1 MFDNGSTAA
10 LVTHSFAQSTG
21 MTGEQVAY
29 WLAVVGHESELRHT
43 TLYTFWMM
51 DNCGVRHEIR
61 AYGIDQIS
69 DDERTLDLSGVRE
82 VFPGAPAEVFRRP
95 DGPIDILIGSM
106 YRNIQPYGGEEE
118 FTRGRL
124 RLVRS
129 FFGCGF
135 ILTGTHCS
143 IGSVETGLTQ
153 HAKNLVNCSIV
164 EKGSELPRRPI
175 SVVSCN
181 KAVASLKIPEFFEA
195 EDLGVA
201 PPRTCK
207 RCRGCR
213 DCSY

>member
-1 MFDNGSTAA
+1 MGVINA
-10 LVTHSFAQSTG
+10 LVSS
-21 MTGEQVAY
+21 
-29 WLAVVGHESELRHT
+29 
-43 TLYTFWMM
+43 
-51 DNCGVRHEIR
+51 IR
-61 AYGIDQIS
+61 VTSSIREASQLVDQIS

-82 VFPGAPAEVFRRP
+82 VFLGAPAEVFRRP
-95 DGPIDILIGSM
+95 EGPIDLLIGSI
-106 YRNIQPYGGEEE
+106 YRNIQPYGGNEE
-118 FTRGRL
+118 FTKGRL

-129 FFGCGF
+129 FFCCGF

-195 EDLGVA
+195 EDLVVA